1 MSAKNLYHDT
11 VVAALT
17 ADGWT
22 VTEDPLALA
31 YGGHNLYVE
40 LGLVEPTI
48 AATQAGREIAVE
60 IQSFVGKS
68 VINDLH
74 RSVGQCLVYQA
85 ILDEVR
91 SGLPL
96 YLAVPED
103 VYRSLFTDQLGQL
116 VLTRLIRRLVVFDA
130 TSRRVTQWIN

>member
-31 YGGHNLYVE
+31 YGGHNLYVD

-74 RSVGQCLVYQA
+74 RAVGQCLV
-85 ILDEVR
+85 
-91 SGLPL
+91 
-96 YLAVPED
+96 
-103 VYRSLFTDQLGQL
+103 
-116 VLTRLIRRLVVFDA
+116 
-130 TSRRVTQWIN
+130 

>member
-31 YGGHNLYVE
+31 YRGHNLYVD

-48 AATQAGREIAVE
+48 AAT
-60 IQSFVGKS
+60 
-68 VINDLH
+68 
-74 RSVGQCLVYQA
+74 
-85 ILDEVR
+85 
-91 SGLPL
+91 
-96 YLAVPED
+96 
-103 VYRSLFTDQLGQL
+103 
-116 VLTRLIRRLVVFDA
+116 
-130 TSRRVTQWIN
+130 